1 MKAIQGQ
8 GIEDEERIK
17 VIQGEKEERTANA
30 RLKEGNTETHSE
42 CNNNNNNK
50 KHLEVEG
57 RNNR

>member
-1 MKAIQGQ
+1 MKGIQGQ
-8 GIEDEERIK
+8 GIEDEERMK
-17 VIQGEKEERTANA
+17 GIQGEKEECTANA

-42 CNNNNNNK
+42 CNNNNK

>member
-1 MKAIQGQ
+1 MKG
-8 GIEDEERIK
+8 
-17 VIQGEKEERTANA
+17 IQGEKEECTANA

-42 CNNNNNNK
+42 CNNNNK